1 MNFCV
6 LASSYLLLIIMLLLS
21 SLSSFSCLSSILS
34 NRISYRNS
42 RSKLFR
48 RSLTTSSTPS
58 LLDFDSKQIELKK
71 LQTTGWNLVDGRDAI
86 MKVYLFKDFISA
98 FGFMTKVAIYTEKLN
113 HHPEWFN
120 VYNKVE
126 VTLSTHDCGGISK
139 LDIELANIMDGLV

>member
-1 MNFCV
+1 MP
-6 LASSYLLLIIMLLLS
+6 LLS
-21 SLSSFSCLSSILS
+21 SLSSFSCVSSVLL
-34 NRISYRNS
+34 NRISYRNN

-48 RSLTTSSTPS
+48 RSLTTTPS
-58 LLDFDSKQIELKK
+58 LLDSEIKQIELKK
-71 LQTTGWNLVDGRDAI
+71 LQSTGWSIVDGRDAI
-86 MKVYLFKDFISA
+86 MKVFLFNDFISA

>member
-1 MNFCV
+1 MP
-6 LASSYLLLIIMLLLS
+6 LLS
-21 SLSSFSCLSSILS
+21 SLSSFSCVSSVLL
-34 NRISYRNS
+34 NRISYRNN

-48 RSLTTSSTPS
+48 SLITTTPS
-58 LLDFDSKQIELKK
+58 LLDSEIKQIELKK
-71 LQTTGWNLVDGRDAI
+71 LQSTGWNIVDGRDAI
-86 MKVYLFKDFISA
+86 MKVFLFNDFISA

>member
-1 MNFCV
+1 MNFCF
-6 LASSYLLLIIMLLLS
+6 LASSYLVLIIIMPLLS
-21 SLSSFSCLSSILS
+21 SLSSFSCVSSVLL
-34 NRISYRNS
+34 NKISYRNN

-48 RSLTTSSTPS
+48 RSLTTTPS
-58 LLDFDSKQIELKK
+58 LLDSEIKQIELKK
-71 LQTTGWNLVDGRDAI
+71 LQSTGWSIVDGRDAI
-86 MKVYLFKDFISA
+86 MKVFLFNDFISA

-139 LDIELANIMDGLV
+139 LDIELANIMDGLA

>member
-1 MNFCV
+1 MP
-6 LASSYLLLIIMLLLS
+6 LLS
-21 SLSSFSCLSSILS
+21 SLSSFSCVSSVLL
-34 NRISYRNS
+34 NKISYRNN

-48 RSLTTSSTPS
+48 SLITTTPS
-58 LLDFDSKQIELKK
+58 LLDSEIKQIELKK
-71 LQTTGWNLVDGRDAI
+71 LQSTGWNIVDGRDAI
-86 MKVYLFKDFISA
+86 MKVFLFNDFISA

>member
-1 MNFCV
+1 
-6 LASSYLLLIIMLLLS
+6 MLLLS

-48 RSLTTSSTPS
+48 RSLTTSSAPS

-71 LQTTGWNLVDGRDAI
+71 LQTTGWSLVDGRDAI

-113 HHPEWFN
+113 HHPEWLN

>member
-1 MNFCV
+1 MP
-6 LASSYLLLIIMLLLS
+6 LLS
-21 SLSSFSCLSSILS
+21 SLSSFSCVSSVLL
-34 NRISYRNS
+34 NKISYRNN

-48 RSLTTSSTPS
+48 SLITTTPS
-58 LLDFDSKQIELKK
+58 LLDSEIKQIELKK
-71 LQTTGWNLVDGRDAI
+71 LQSTGWSIVDGRDAI
-86 MKVYLFKDFISA
+86 MKVFLFNDFISA

>member
-1 MNFCV
+1 MPLV
-6 LASSYLLLIIMLLLS
+6 S
-21 SLSSFSCLSSILS
+21 SLSSFSYLSNVLS

-42 RSKLFR
+42 RSKLFK
-48 RSLTTSSTPS
+48 SLTTKPS
-58 LLDFDSKQIELKK
+58 LLDFESKQIELKK

-86 MKVYLFKDFISA
+86 MKVYLFNDFISA

>member
-1 MNFCV
+1 MP
-6 LASSYLLLIIMLLLS
+6 LLS
-21 SLSSFSCLSSILS
+21 SISSFSCVSSVLL
-34 NRISYRNS
+34 NRISYRNN

-48 RSLTTSSTPS
+48 SLITTTPS
-58 LLDFDSKQIELKK
+58 LLDSEIKQIELKK
-71 LQTTGWNLVDGRDAI
+71 LQSTGWSIVDGRDAI
-86 MKVYLFKDFISA
+86 MKVFLFNDFISA

-139 LDIELANIMDGLV
+139 LDIELANIMDGLA

>member
-1 MNFCV
+1 MP
-6 LASSYLLLIIMLLLS
+6 LLS
-21 SLSSFSCLSSILS
+21 SLSSFPCVSSVLS
-34 NRISYRNS
+34 NRISCRNS

-48 RSLTTSSTPS
+48 SLTTTPS
-58 LLDFDSKQIELKK
+58 LLDSEIKQIELKK
-71 LQTTGWNLVDGRDAI
+71 LQSTGWSIVDGRDAI
-86 MKVYLFKDFISA
+86 MKVFLFNDFISA

-139 LDIELANIMDGLV
+139 LDIELANIMDGLA

>member
-1 MNFCV
+1 MP
-6 LASSYLLLIIMLLLS
+6 LLS
-21 SLSSFSCLSSILS
+21 SISSFSCVSSVLL
-34 NRISYRNS
+34 NRISYRNN

-48 RSLTTSSTPS
+48 SLITTTPS
-58 LLDFDSKQIELKK
+58 LLDSEIKQIELKK
-71 LQTTGWNLVDGRDAI
+71 LQSTGWSIVDGRDAI
-86 MKVYLFKDFISA
+86 MKVFLFNDFISA

>member
-1 MNFCV
+1 MNFCF
-6 LASSYLLLIIMLLLS
+6 LASSYLVLIIIMPLLS
-21 SLSSFSCLSSILS
+21 SLSSFSCVSSVLL
-34 NRISYRNS
+34 NKISYRNN

-48 RSLTTSSTPS
+48 SLITTTPS
-58 LLDFDSKQIELKK
+58 LLDSEIKQIELKK
-71 LQTTGWNLVDGRDAI
+71 LQSTGWSIVDGRDAI
-86 MKVYLFKDFISA
+86 MKVFLFNDFISA

>member
-1 MNFCV
+1 
-6 LASSYLLLIIMLLLS
+6 MLLLS

-34 NRISYRNS
+34 SRISYRNS
-42 RSKLFR
+42 RIKLFR
-48 RSLTTSSTPS
+48 RSLTSSTPS

-86 MKVYLFKDFISA
+86 MKIYLFKDFISA

-120 VYNKVE
+120 VYNKVG

>member
-1 MNFCV
+1 MP
-6 LASSYLLLIIMLLLS
+6 LLS
-21 SLSSFSCLSSILS
+21 SLSSFSCVSSVLL

-42 RSKLFR
+42 RGKLF
-48 RSLTTSSTPS
+48 RSLTTTPS
-58 LLDFDSKQIELKK
+58 LLDSEIKQIELKK
-71 LQTTGWNLVDGRDAI
+71 LQSTGWSIVDGRDAI
-86 MKVYLFKDFISA
+86 MKVFLFNDFISA

-139 LDIELANIMDGLV
+139 LDIELANIMDGLA

>member
-1 MNFCV
+1 MP
-6 LASSYLLLIIMLLLS
+6 LLS
-21 SLSSFSCLSSILS
+21 SLSSFSCVSSVLL
-34 NRISYRNS
+34 NRISYRNN

-48 RSLTTSSTPS
+48 SLITTTPS
-58 LLDFDSKQIELKK
+58 LLDSEIKQIELKK
-71 LQTTGWNLVDGRDAI
+71 LQSTGWSIVDGRDAI
-86 MKVYLFKDFISA
+86 MKVFLFNDFISA

-139 LDIELANIMDGLV
+139 LDIELANIMDGLA